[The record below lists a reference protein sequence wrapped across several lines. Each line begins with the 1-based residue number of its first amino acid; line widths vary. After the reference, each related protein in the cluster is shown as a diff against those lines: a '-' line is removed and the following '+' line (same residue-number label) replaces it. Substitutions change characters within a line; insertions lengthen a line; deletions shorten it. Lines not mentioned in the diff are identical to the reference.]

1 MVASEYDSDMF
12 YFWNCSFL
20 LSLFYSSLRESDKA
34 KCHFFVYTLLPS
46 PTLLI
51 DQPPRPSSSLCSISA
66 LIPGLAFVHNPSSM
80 KQTILLITIPLL
92 LSCSDGF
99 VVHPNNLEHVQVA
112 TSKTTTSELELSSQ
126 SVDSSNM
133 YEPEPQKENTGILKK
148 IANFFTPWWL
158 KHKEDKEVDDV
169 EEVDVILSPRQRSES
184 KLATRQLQDA
194 LQPFPWPFR
203 ATGEAITKSISR
215 ELSREQQKAKP
226 LLKDA
231 QRLIQKDKDLVAL
244 LGTPVHLQPIFSGSS
259 STSTTNWKETKRIVD
274 RFVVQGS
281 KKKGVATL
289 TADEYKKGHIL
300 ALRVDVSGIHYD
312 VET

>member
-1 MVASEYDSDMF
+1 MEFFGIVLFSSLSLLSSLSVTVQNVTFSLYTYSLSLAFSCFSSITSVRIDRIS
-12 YFWNCSFL
+12 CSFDT
-20 LSLFYSSLRESDKA
+20 SSAD
-34 KCHFFVYTLLPS
+34 Y
-46 PTLLI
+46 
-51 DQPPRPSSSLCSISA
+51 
-66 LIPGLAFVHNPSSM
+66 PGFLYAHNPSSM
-80 KQTILLITIPLL
+80 KQRTFLTILLL

-99 VVHPNNLEHVQVA
+99 VIRPNNLKHVQVA
-112 TSKTTTSELELSSQ
+112 TSKTTTTELELSSQ
-126 SVDSSNM
+126 SIDSSNM

-158 KHKEDKEVDDV
+158 KHKDKDVEDK

-194 LQPFPWPFR
+194 LQPFSWPFR

-231 QRLIQKDKDLVAL
+231 QRLLQKDKDLVAL

-259 STSTTNWKETKRIVD
+259 STSTVNWKKTKRIVD
-274 RFVVQGS
+274 RFVVEGS

>member
-1 MVASEYDSDMF
+1 MHPSVARSH
-12 YFWNCSFL
+12 
-20 LSLFYSSLRESDKA
+20 R
-34 KCHFFVYTLLPS
+34 
-46 PTLLI
+46 
-51 DQPPRPSSSLCSISA
+51 SIK
-66 LIPGLAFVHNPSSM
+66 LYELAV
-80 KQTILLITIPLL
+80 TGLITIPKIRIMKQTTFLTLILL

-99 VVHPNNLEHVQVA
+99 VVHPNNLVHA
-112 TSKTTTSELELSSQ
+112 KTTTTTELGLSSQ
-126 SVDSSNM
+126 SFDSNDIM

-158 KHKEDKEVDDV
+158 KHKDKEIDNK

-184 KLATRQLQDA
+184 NLATRQLQDA
-194 LQPFPWPFR
+194 MQPFPWPFR
-203 ATGEAITKSISR
+203 ATSEAITKSISR

-259 STSTTNWKETKRIVD
+259 STSTVNWKKTRRIVD
-274 RFVVQGS
+274 KFVVEGS

-289 TADEYKKGHIL
+289 TADEHKKGHIL

-312 VET
+312 VDT

>member
-1 MVASEYDSDMF
+1 MHPSVARSH
-12 YFWNCSFL
+12 
-20 LSLFYSSLRESDKA
+20 R
-34 KCHFFVYTLLPS
+34 
-46 PTLLI
+46 
-51 DQPPRPSSSLCSISA
+51 SIK
-66 LIPGLAFVHNPSSM
+66 LYELAV
-80 KQTILLITIPLL
+80 TVTGLITIPKIRIMKQTTFLTLILL

-99 VVHPNNLEHVQVA
+99 VVHPNNLVHA
-112 TSKTTTSELELSSQ
+112 KTTTTTELGLPSQ
-126 SVDSSNM
+126 SFDSNDIM

-158 KHKEDKEVDDV
+158 KHKDKEIDNK

-184 KLATRQLQDA
+184 NLATRQLQDA
-194 LQPFPWPFR
+194 MQPFPWPFR
-203 ATGEAITKSISR
+203 ATSEAITKSISR

-259 STSTTNWKETKRIVD
+259 STSTVNWKKTRRIVD
-274 RFVVQGS
+274 KFVVEGS

-289 TADEYKKGHIL
+289 TADEHKKGHIL

-312 VET
+312 VDT